1 MSSVCVAIVGLGYVG
16 LPVAVAFSR
25 SYRTIGFDIS
35 KSRVNELKS
44 GHDST
49 LEIDDHDLKSAV
61 QLEFTTDVSQ
71 ISMADVVI
79 ICVPTPV
86 DTANK
91 PDFTPLIKSSESVG
105 RHLKPGAIVV
115 YESTVYP
122 GATEEVCVPELE
134 KSSGKTWKKD
144 FFVGYSPERINP
156 GDKQHT
162 LTNIKKI
169 VAGDT
174 PATLRTLS
182 KLYGSIIKA
191 GIHEAESIKVAEAAK
206 IIENTQRDINIALIN
221 ECAMIFQRMG
231 IDTQAVLDAAGTKWN
246 FLGFRPGLVGGHCI
260 GVDPYYLTHKAEM
273 LGHHARVILAGR
285 AINDG
290 MGKYIAE
297 QTVKTMLHAG
307 IEVRGS
313 KVAVMGLTFKED
325 VPDLR
330 NSKVIDV
337 VRELSD
343 YGIEC
348 FVHDSMAHGDEAK
361 REYGVN
367 LKAWSD
373 IPQCRAVI
381 VAVGHREYRENGLQ
395 MISEKVS
402 KGGCLIDVKSMY
414 DRQKVRDLGLA
425 HWRL

>member
-1 MSSVCVAIVGLGYVG
+1 MNDTTIAVVGLGYVG
-16 LPVAVAFSR
+16 LPVAVAFGK
-25 SYRTIGFDIS
+25 TANTMGFDIS
-35 KSRVNELKS
+35 HARVAELQS

-49 LEIDDHDLKSAV
+49 LEVTDRDLKSASR
-61 QLEFTTDVSQ
+61 LNFTTDPAKLAQ
-71 ISMADVVI
+71 ADIVI
-79 ICVPTPV
+79 VCVPTPV
-86 DTANK
+86 DDANK
-91 PDFTPLIKSSESVG
+91 PDFTPLIKSSETVG
-105 RHLKPGAIVV
+105 KNLKSGAIVV

-122 GATEEVCVPELE
+122 GATEEVCVPVLE
-134 KSSGKTWKKD
+134 KFSGKKWKKD

-162 LTNIKKI
+162 LSSIKKI

-174 PATLRTLS
+174 PSTLSTLS
-182 KLYGSIIKA
+182 KLYGSIIHA

-206 IIENTQRDINIALIN
+206 IIENTQRDINLALIN
-221 ECAMIFQRMG
+221 ECSMIFNRMN

-285 AINDG
+285 SINDG

-297 QTVKTMLHAG
+297 QTVKTMLKQG
-307 IEVRGS
+307 IQVRNS

-337 VRELSD
+337 IRELSE
-343 YGIEC
+343 YGVEC
-348 FVHDSMAHGDEAK
+348 IIHDSMALPEEAK
-361 REYGVN
+361 HEYGVE
-367 LKAWSD
+367 LAKWSD
-373 IPQCRAVI
+373 VPKCDGVVAAVS
-381 VAVGHREYRENGLQ
+381 HREYRENGLR
-395 MISEKVS
+395 MISEKLT
-402 KGGCLIDVKSMY
+402 KGGVIVDVKSMY
-414 DRQKVRDLGLA
+414 DRQKIRDLG
-425 HWRL
+425 